1 VGHPAATTY
10 SLIGTAKLNG
20 LDPEAYLRRVL
31 ECIAAILSTDYR
43 NSCLGISPRFFRLIS
58 RGLKCPLRKIRGH
71 LDPHRDFE
79 SRFCPETPAVDL
91 VLMHYF
97 VK

>member
-1 VGHPAATTY
+1 MSRIFSSAEPGPQLTW
-10 SLIGTAKLNG
+10 TAM
-20 LDPEAYLRRVL
+20 
-31 ECIAAILSTDYR
+31 
-43 NSCLGISPRFFRLIS
+43 SCLGISPRFFRLIS